1 MAGCH
6 RTELTS
12 NYALERS
19 VKSLPVGAA
28 VAWNDCAPAAPG
40 NGLARPAQR
49 GR

>member
-1 MAGCH
+1 M
-6 RTELTS
+6 RS

-19 VKSLPVGAA
+19 VNGLAVGAA
-28 VAWNDCAPAAPG
+28 GAREIVAPAAPG